1 MFDKGRTLSSIPHS
15 DRDASRLKHREIV
28 PKADARLRLRLVLV
42 LVFNK
47 MIFISQPSVLPTPL
61 KPFENL
67 GFIFFLDA
75 R

>member
-1 MFDKGRTLSSIPHS
+1 M
-15 DRDASRLKHREIV
+15 KHREIV

-67 GFIFFLDA
+67 GFIFF
-75 R
+75 